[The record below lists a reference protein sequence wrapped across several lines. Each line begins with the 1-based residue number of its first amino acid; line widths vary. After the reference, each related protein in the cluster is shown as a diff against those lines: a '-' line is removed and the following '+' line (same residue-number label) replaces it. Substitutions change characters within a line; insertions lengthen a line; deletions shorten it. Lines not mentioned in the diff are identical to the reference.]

1 MRAHQ
6 LVVAGTALLATAAAA
21 TGQSVVLSEIV
32 ADGADRWVEIHN
44 RGTATA
50 DLSQWTLYQATAT
63 PGQSGAYWW
72 PFPAGTTL
80 AGGGF
85 LRVHWRAPVPANR
98 PANEFYTGDATWHF
112 LFGNLAEPLAQGG
125 GALALVRTQNPL
137 SLNVAALIED
147 WVSWG
152 QSGLPRESLA
162 VQAGRWTTGG
172 HLAPVAAGHSMARNV
187 ATIGTLAAPL
197 QWFDDPT
204 PTPLGPNLGGASI
217 TAYGA
222 PCAPSGN
229 HLLGAPLLRSN
240 AMPLLGNAQFAL
252 QIDNTT
258 GLFGEA
264 VLVAFADAA
273 AAAGTLPALPN
284 VAGVACDEAID
295 RTRCVAVW
303 FAPSATMATFVPLP
317 LGGLGPSFVGLELHA
332 QALVVQTLPNA
343 WPPFEGLTN
352 ALRLVLGQ

>member
-1 MRAHQ
+1 MRAHL
-6 LVVAGTALLATAAAA
+6 LVVAGMAQLATIATA
-21 TGQSVVLSEIV
+21 TGQAVVLSEIV
-32 ADGADRWVEIHN
+32 ADGTDRWIEVYN
-44 RGTATA
+44 RGSAVA

-63 PGQSGAYWW
+63 VGQSGAYWW

-80 AGGGF
+80 APGSF

-98 PANEFYTGDATWHF
+98 PANEYYTGDATWHF
-112 LFGNLAEPLAQGG
+112 LFGNLAEPLAAGG
-125 GALALVRTQNPL
+125 GAVALVRTQNPL

-152 QSGLPRESLA
+152 QAGLPRESLA
-162 VQAGRWTTGG
+162 VQAGRWTTGS
-172 HLAPVAAGHSMARNV
+172 HLAPVAAGHSMARNL
-187 ATIGTLAAPL
+187 ATVGSLTPPL

-204 PTPLGPNLGGASI
+204 PTPLGHNLGGASI
-217 TAYGA
+217 TAYGT
-222 PCAPSGN
+222 PCTPAGN
-229 HLLGAPLLRSN
+229 HLLGTPWLRGN
-240 AMPLLGNAQFAL
+240 AMPLLGSTQFAL
-252 QIDNTT
+252 QVDNTT

-273 AAAGTLPALPN
+273 AGGTLGGLPS
-284 VAGVACDEAID
+284 VAGVTCSEAID
-295 RTRCVAVW
+295 RTRCVAAW
-303 FAPSATMATFVPLP
+303 FAPSSTMATTVPLP
-317 LGGLGPSFVGLELHA
+317 LAGLGPSFVGLELHA